1 MNEAGRADGRVVC
14 VVVTYNGMAWLD
26 RCLGSLIAS
35 SAPVHV
41 IVVDNGSTD
50 GTPDLIGSAFPE
62 VELVRTGKNLGFGA
76 ANNVGIRMAL
86 DRGAGHVFLL
96 NQDAWVKPE
105 TIGLLVAAMTEHPEY
120 GVLSPMHLNGA
131 GDALDGPFSEYII
144 PFKCPGLY
152 SDLVLGRAKPA
163 PYTLPFVNAAA
174 WLLSRKCLQ
183 TVGGFNPSFR
193 HYGEDNNY
201 LHRVHF
207 HGMLVGVLPTAW
219 IHHDRAER
227 TTNPYFDET
236 LVERRNVRL
245 AYADPNRNLDAAK
258 ECARLRAEYIKSI
271 LLLRRTAARIA
282 RARYR
287 LITSAVDPELTAN
300 RSLSRKPGS
309 AFLAAP

>member
-1 MNEAGRADGRVVC
+1 MTKVAT
-14 VVVTYNGMAWLD
+14 VVVSYNGRSWID
-26 RCLGSLIAS
+26 QCCGSLQES
-35 SAPVHV
+35 SFPTHV

-50 GTPDLIGSAFPE
+50 GTPELIHSAFPE
-62 VELVRTGKNLGFGA
+62 VELVRTGENLGFGL
-76 ANNVGIRMAL
+76 ANNIGIRLAL
-86 DRGAGHVFLL
+86 DRGATHVLLL

-105 TIGLLVAAMTEHPEY
+105 TVGLLVAAMTEHPEY

-227 TTNPYFDET
+227 TTNPYFDEA
-236 LVERRNVRL
+236 LVERRNIRL

-300 RSLSRKPGS
+300 RSLSQKPGS